1 MPTHTHSTTHGQMPG
16 SRYSRRLHRES
27 WALRGMVA
35 ESKAPGRA
43 CGRGG
48 MGRHGRRTRRRLRLE
63 NAVTRIAGER
73 ASTRRQ
79 ASATYIYI
87 KDPGGLMGGP
97 CGFRIPMTRPVCARG
112 APKRRPSVHGANSVS
127 DDVRI
132 ESNFLCSR
140 VSLAP
145 STFRGGRGGRLWCLD
160 QQRQVSWFGGR
171 RGSKSCRSIS

>member
-1 MPTHTHSTTHGQMPG
+1 MTTGDRSVPTHTHSITHGQMPG

-35 ESKAPGRA
+35 VSKAPGRA

-63 NAVTRIAGER
+63 NAVTGIAGER

-79 ASATYIYI
+79 ASATYMYI
-87 KDPGGLMGGP
+87 KDPGESMGGP

-112 APKRRPSVHGANSVS
+112 APKRRPSMHGANSPPFAGRKSPTIVKRQS
-127 DDVRI
+127 FGFLKRRELALSNSI
-132 ESNFLCSR
+132 EAS
-140 VSLAP
+140 
-145 STFRGGRGGRLWCLD
+145 
-160 QQRQVSWFGGR
+160 
-171 RGSKSCRSIS
+171 SKRWQ

>member
-1 MPTHTHSTTHGQMPG
+1 MTTGDRSVPTHTHAITHGQMPG
-16 SRYSRRLHRES
+16 SRYRYSQRLHRES

-35 ESKAPGRA
+35 VSKAPGRA

-87 KDPGGLMGGP
+87 KHPGGSMGGP

-112 APKRRPSVHGANSVS
+112 APKRRPSMHGANS
-127 DDVRI
+127 
-132 ESNFLCSR
+132 
-140 VSLAP
+140 P
-145 STFRGGRGGRLWCLD
+145 SQLEKKGLEPRTEFVEGLLEP
-160 QQRQVSWFGGR
+160 VY
-171 RGSKSCRSIS
+171 

>member
-1 MPTHTHSTTHGQMPG
+1 MSK
-16 SRYSRRLHRES
+16 RRLPSSRKTTTPQHLHLPGACSGLYMSTEES
-27 WALRGMVA
+27 FGCTPQHLHLPGLGSQGLVA
-35 ESKAPGRA
+35 VSKAPERA

-48 MGRHGRRTRRRLRLE
+48 MGRRGRRTRRRLRLE

-112 APKRRPSVHGANSVS
+112 APKRRPSMHGANCPPALNHDNVMMMM
-127 DDVRI
+127 
-132 ESNFLCSR
+132 FR
-140 VSLAP
+140 V
-145 STFRGGRGGRLWCLD
+145 
-160 QQRQVSWFGGR
+160 
-171 RGSKSCRSIS
+171 